1 MEKQFR
7 TGQTMVLE
15 QGWKANCYRNCGK
28 DKYDRLTDEK
38 KNDLI
43 DKITKYKDYTSE
55 QKDMARKSF
64 KCVSVDYYDDTGRI
78 KYMEFVEK

>member
-15 QGWKANCYRNCGK
+15 QGWKANCYRNCVK

-43 DKITKYKDYTSE
+43 NKITKYKDYTSE

>member
-1 MEKQFR
+1 
-7 TGQTMVLE
+7 MVLE
-15 QGWKANCYRNCGK
+15 QGWKANCYRNCGN
-28 DKYDRLTDEK
+28 DRLTDAK